1 MKNVRI
7 EYSTWSRFPGGDI
20 ARLVTVMQL
29 PDDLAAQVIE
39 AGSCEQPAGLP
50 EIICSALESQAMMH
64 DVHFDFILSAAET
77 IDRDA
82 AELLEAAQEMIMR
95 TARNDVDLCN
105 GCVSDPEWRKRCQN
119 IRDNGGCNQ
128 NCGVCSSKKGL
139 GCEVCLGSKNWGL
152 GFVWDGKKPM
162 EVSLDDEE
170 PEA

>member
-1 MKNVRI
+1 MKSVRI

-20 ARLVTVMQL
+20 ARLMTVMQL
-29 PDDLAAQVIE
+29 PDDLAAQVVE

-50 EIICSALESQAMMH
+50 EAICSALESQAMMH
-64 DVHFDFILSAAET
+64 DVHFDFILSAVET

-82 AELLEAAQEMIMR
+82 EELFETAQEMIMR
-95 TARNDVDLCN
+95 VARVDVALCDGCEHHPEGERRCNELSAQGCSTNCDGCPAND
-105 GCVSDPEWRKRCQN
+105 
-119 IRDNGGCNQ
+119 
-128 NCGVCSSKKGL
+128 GL
-139 GCEVCLGSKNWGL
+139 GCRVCAEPQSFGL